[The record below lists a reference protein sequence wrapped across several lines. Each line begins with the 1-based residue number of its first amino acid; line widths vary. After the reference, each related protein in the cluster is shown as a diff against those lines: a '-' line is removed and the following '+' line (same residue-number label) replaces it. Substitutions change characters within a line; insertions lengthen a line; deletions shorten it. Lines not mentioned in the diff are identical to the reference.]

1 MARFFYFFVY
11 QPIANCQN
19 KNGEK
24 YLILVAFCKEIFVF
38 LLPEKINKVKNYER
52 KRQQCKF
59 FQI

>member
-1 MARFFYFFVY
+1 MARFFYFAGY
-11 QPIANCQN
+11 QPIVSKQI
-19 KNGEK
+19 KNDKK

-38 LLPEKINKVKNYER
+38 LLPEKINKVKYYER

>member
-1 MARFFYFFVY
+1 MTRFFYFIGY
-11 QPIANCQN
+11 QYIVKKQG
-19 KNGEK
+19 KNDKK

-38 LLPEKINKVKNYER
+38 LLPEKITKVKYYER